1 MYLEILKLL
10 HLKNFQ
16 HELLQDA
23 VISKVSKH
31 LQYWMITA
39 LFVNDNKDEWDIV
52 IDKREMVAVQTE
64 R

>member
-39 LFVNDNKDEWDIV
+39 LFVNDNKDE
-52 IDKREMVAVQTE
+52 
-64 R
+64 